1 MESKELKPYS
11 EPEEWLYA
19 TYPNLH
25 AIWKNAFLT
34 QHSNSLNMD
43 LYCYICKVKPSSGV
57 HYGIKI
63 CEADKQFLKRTFHY
77 QLKYPQCTKPGLEVC
92 PPRPRG
98 WCQLC
103 RLTTCLSTPVN
114 IAMIRVGEKQ
124 TAAGTSKIN
133 KENKN
138 FTIQMIVPPSA
149 LQTESNESYYINDI
163 PVTFNA
169 ASPTY
174 NYYPTITTPSF
185 YENLVPVSVHSS
197 AQMSP
202 FDFSMSSRMSATFS
216 LQDQLVPPLV
226 INECEPIDLSLKRKR
241 KSFEEY
247 TFSEELPIKQYRFL
261 DEEPI
266 DLSVSSRNTSAS
278 HIKLM
283 NGYDAMWNRS
293 SDLRLRS
300 TPSPSLE
307 NGNSVNKLS
316 VNSTILGD
324 ALEQIKANIS
334 ASSLANL
341 SSISDILP
349 ESEK

>member
-1 MESKELKPYS
+1 ML
-11 EPEEWLYA
+11 L
-19 TYPNLH
+19 L
-25 AIWKNAFLT
+25 
-34 QHSNSLNMD
+34 QH
-43 LYCYICKVKPSSGV
+43 
-57 HYGIKI
+57 
-63 CEADKQFLKRTFHY
+63 T
-77 QLKYPQCTKPGLEVC
+77 
-92 PPRPRG
+92 
-98 WCQLC
+98 
-103 RLTTCLSTPVN
+103 
-114 IAMIRVGEKQ
+114 
-124 TAAGTSKIN
+124 
-133 KENKN
+133 
-138 FTIQMIVPPSA
+138 
-149 LQTESNESYYINDI
+149 
-163 PVTFNA
+163 
-169 ASPTY
+169 
-174 NYYPTITTPSF
+174 TITQPTTPPF
-185 YENLVPVSVHSS
+185 YENILPVSVHSS

-216 LQDQLVPPLV
+216 LQDQLVPPLI

-247 TFSEELPIKQYRFL
+247 TFSEELPFKQYRFS

-283 NGYDAMWNRS
+283 NRYDAMWNRS
-293 SDLRLRS
+293 SDLRLRF